1 MIKTIITDLDG
12 TLLRSDKKIS
22 KEDLFSLNS
31 CYSNGLSLIIA
42 TGRPKGEALNLLEP
56 LGINKIS
63 ALISN
68 DGFYIDYH
76 SRQYVV
82 GSYMNSDDVEKIQS
96 VLGRKKECLICTKD
110 NSYLLVRSSTRFII
124 RQLYNHLKRRRDN
137 IRVIKNIKRLQK
149 EKIMKIKFFFRVET
163 KKAEEICNMRYVVNN
178 MNQCCEILSY
188 NVSKWNAIVNLENM
202 KGLDLKSCIFF
213 GDEINDIKCFENLV
227 YTVAMGS
234 SPELIKEKALFV
246 TCDSDNNGVTYALEH
261 FKNELYKGDSNT

>member
-1 MIKTIITDLDG
+1 MIDNMIKTIITDLDG

-96 VLGRKKECLICTKD
+96 VLGRKKEC
-110 NSYLLVRSSTRFII
+110 
-124 RQLYNHLKRRRDN
+124 
-137 IRVIKNIKRLQK
+137 
-149 EKIMKIKFFFRVET
+149 
-163 KKAEEICNMRYVVNN
+163 
-178 MNQCCEILSY
+178 
-188 NVSKWNAIVNLENM
+188 W
-202 KGLDLKSCIFF
+202 
-213 GDEINDIKCFENLV
+213 
-227 YTVAMGS
+227 
-234 SPELIKEKALFV
+234 
-246 TCDSDNNGVTYALEH
+246 
-261 FKNELYKGDSNT
+261 